1 MPIGDTPYIQR
12 GGQADY
18 RRLFYSDPAQAFK
31 KTIHIPAGYGVL
43 PAGTIMGRISES
55 TSRLGQYVP
64 YVTEDPQIGES
75 WPGLALLVVE
85 GAADVYA
92 YIVKN
97 EAYKFA
103 VGDHGVA
110 VDSDASP
117 VDLGALV
124 AIDVTTYD
132 HMAKLTWTNNV
143 TTGINVAKGGG
154 CGIQTT
160 TGSPYVK
167 AVGFLFGA
175 VDTGVGENAK
185 GADASLVIGN
195 AMVYKA
201 MLTGYDAHSLA
212 DFATGREDGQYFIF

>member
-12 GGQADY
+12 GGQTDY

-43 PAGTIMGRISES
+43 PAGTMMGRISES
-55 TSRLGQYVP
+55 TSRLGMYVP
-64 YVTEDPQIGES
+64 YVTEDPGIGES

-92 YIVKN
+92 YIVKD

-110 VDSDASP
+110 VDSDGSP

-124 AIDVTTYD
+124 AIDVATYA

-154 CGIQTT
+154 CAIQTT
-160 TGSPYVK
+160 TSSPYTK

-201 MLTGYDAHSLA
+201 MLSGYDANSLA
-212 DFATGREDGQYFIF
+212 DLSTGREDGQYLIF